1 MITMN
6 QDKLRKIISTTKKLN
21 VLYIE
26 DNLDVRNQTIK
37 MLKIF
42 FDNIEIA
49 NNGEAGLRLF
59 ESNNKYESSAY
70 DLIITDIEM
79 PVLDGI
85 SMIIKIREL
94 DNDIPILI
102 FSAHSNTDYFLKTIN
117 AGIDG
122 YILKPYNIEQISNS
136 LMNIIEKNR
145 LSIMNER
152 IIHLEYDFIWN
163 VEESLLSKDENQVRL
178 TKNEIRLFIFF
189 INSKGALKTYD
200 EIETFIFND
209 FSANNK
215 RVRNLVSRLKTKL
228 DYDLFESIYS
238 HGYKL
243 KYKKFL

>member
-1 MITMN
+1 MN
-6 QDKLRKIISTTKKLN
+6 QDKLREIISITKRLSI
-21 VLYIE
+21 LYIE

-49 NNGEAGLRLF
+49 DNGESGLELF
-59 ESNNKYESSAY
+59 KLNNKYESTSY

-79 PVLDGI
+79 PILDGI
-85 SMIIKIREL
+85 SMIIKMRKL
-94 DNDIPILI
+94 NKDIPILI

-122 YILKPYNIEQISNS
+122 YILKPYNIDQISNS

-145 LSIMNER
+145 LSFTNEH

-163 VEESLLSKDENQVRL
+163 VEESILSKDENQLKL
-178 TKNEIRLFIFF
+178 TKNEIKLFILF

-200 EIETFIFND
+200 EIEAFIFQE

-228 DYDLFESIYS
+228 NYDLFESIYS

-243 KYKKFL
+243 KYKNFL

>member
-1 MITMN
+1 MN

-21 VLYIE
+21 ILYIE

-42 FDNIEIA
+42 FDSIEIA
-49 NNGEAGLRLF
+49 DNGESGLELF
-59 ESNNKYESSAY
+59 ESNNKYESTSF

-79 PVLDGI
+79 PILDGI
-85 SMIIKIREL
+85 AMIIKIREL
-94 DNDIPILI
+94 NKDIPILI

-122 YILKPYNIEQISNS
+122 YILKPYNIDQISSS

-145 LSIMNER
+145 LSITNEH
-152 IIHLEYDFIWN
+152 IIHLENGFIWN
-163 VEESLLSKDENQVRL
+163 VDESILTKDENQIRL
-178 TKNEIRLFIFF
+178 TKNEIKLFSMF

-200 EIETFIFND
+200 EIEAFIFLD

-215 RVRNLVSRLKTKL
+215 RIRNLVSRLKTKL

-243 KYKKFL
+243 KYKNFL

>member
-1 MITMN
+1 MN
-6 QDKLRKIISTTKKLN
+6 QDKLRKIISITKKLSI
-21 VLYIE
+21 LYIE

-42 FDNIEIA
+42 FDEIEIA
-49 NNGEAGLRLF
+49 SNGEIGLEIF
-59 ESNNKYESSAY
+59 KSNDKYESSSF

-85 SMIIKIREL
+85 SMIEKIREF
-94 DNDIPILI
+94 NKEVPILI

-117 AGIDG
+117 AGVDG
-122 YILKPYNIEQISNS
+122 YILKPYNIDQISNS

-145 LSIMNER
+145 LSLTNEH
-152 IIHLEYDFIWN
+152 IIHLENDFIWN
-163 VEESLLSKDENQVRL
+163 VEESILSKDEEQIRL
-178 TKNEIRLFIFF
+178 TRNEIKLFTFF
-189 INSKGALKTYD
+189 IEFRGALKTYN
-200 EIETFIFND
+200 EIETYIFLD

-215 RVRNLVSRLKTKL
+215 RVRNLVSRLKIKL